1 MYRIGSQSQSRFTM
15 TIRTLPLILTAC
27 AILASAS
34 FAQEQHK
41 MLDTAFPV
49 EGKAS
54 LKMQIRDGDVQV
66 ISGEK
71 NEFRV
76 QVFVAAKKEKR
87 AQEHFDTQRWDVSQ
101 RDGIVSIVTRKAYS
115 RGLRSL
121 LSRNEPEIRI
131 VVRTPRSVDVDLRSY
146 DGDIALEN
154 VDGNLK
160 LHTSDGDI
168 AVENVDGN
176 LKLHT
181 SDGDIAGQ
189 GLSGTTLNARTY
201 DGNITVEKARFN
213 NMVAHTS
220 DGNVA
225 LAATTAEGVDVRTYD
240 GDISCDGVKG
250 SLRLITS
257 DGDITGQGLS
267 GTALNARTYD
277 GDITVETT
285 KFKDLIARTS
295 DGNISLGDVTA
306 GKVELRTY
314 EGDIAFDDVNGDLQ
328 GTTSDGNI
336 KASGLSGS
344 RFEAVT
350 YEGSID
356 VESANSLNL
365 VARSS
370 EGHILVDSLAS
381 QTSSITASDGT
392 IFVDLAIL
400 GNVKLRASDGDI
412 IVEMPTERAASLD
425 LRGNSIQLD
434 CCPAPAFEGRWEKR
448 RVEGRLNGGGALLQ
462 ATAHDGAVRLLGQ

>member
-1 MYRIGSQSQSRFTM
+1 
-15 TIRTLPLILTAC
+15 
-27 AILASAS
+27 
-34 FAQEQHK
+34 

-66 ISGEK
+66 TSGDK

-76 QVFVAAKKEKR
+76 QVIVAAKREKR
-87 AQEHFDTQRWDVSQ
+87 AREHFETQRWDLSQ
-101 RDGIVSIVTRKAYS
+101 RDGIVRIVTRQAYS
-115 RGLRSL
+115 RGLRAF

-131 VVRTPRSVDVDLRSY
+131 VVTTPRSVDVDLHSY
-146 DGDIALEN
+146 DGDL
-154 VDGNLK
+154 
-160 LHTSDGDI
+160 

-181 SDGDIAGQ
+181 SDGDITGL
-189 GLSGTTLNARTY
+189 GLSGTTLSARTY
-201 DGNITVEKARFN
+201 DGNITV
-213 NMVAHTS
+213 
-220 DGNVA
+220 D
-225 LAATTAEGVDVRTYD
+225 TAEFR
-240 GDISCDGVKG
+240 
-250 SLRLITS
+250 
-257 DGDITGQGLS
+257 
-267 GTALNARTYD
+267 
-277 GDITVETT
+277 
-285 KFKDLIARTS
+285 DLVARTS
-295 DGNISLGDVTA
+295 DGNISLGNATA

-314 EGDIAFDDVNGDLQ
+314 DGDIAFDDVKGDLQ

-336 KASGLSGS
+336 TAAGLSGS

-356 VESANSLNL
+356 VESANSWNL

-381 QTSSITASDGT
+381 QSSSITASDGT

-400 GNVKLRASDGDI
+400 GTVKLRASDGDI

-462 ATAHDGAVRLLGQ
+462 ATAYDGAVRLLGQ